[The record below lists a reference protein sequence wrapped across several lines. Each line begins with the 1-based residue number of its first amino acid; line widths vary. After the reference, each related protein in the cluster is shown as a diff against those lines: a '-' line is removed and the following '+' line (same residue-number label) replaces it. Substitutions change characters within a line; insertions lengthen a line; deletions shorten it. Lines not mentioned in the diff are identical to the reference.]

1 LEEIVAAAVKKTETK
16 RPGGSV
22 ALITQHPLSA
32 KLGTT
37 SPTRG
42 GRSVGIV
49 RSRTKA
55 MEFFFKKVVSI
66 ITIEL

>member
-1 LEEIVAAAVKKTETK
+1 MKNTLDSQNTF
-16 RPGGSV
+16 RS
-22 ALITQHPLSA
+22 LII
-32 KLGTT
+32 KLHIKLQLT

-55 MEFFFKKVVSI
+55 TELVS
-66 ITIEL
+66 